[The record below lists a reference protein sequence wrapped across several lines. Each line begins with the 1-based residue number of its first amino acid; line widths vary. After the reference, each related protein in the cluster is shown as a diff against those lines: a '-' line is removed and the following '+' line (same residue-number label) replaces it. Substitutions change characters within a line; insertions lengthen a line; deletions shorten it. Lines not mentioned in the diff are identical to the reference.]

1 MKLAMRLGFAVL
13 DRLNGLLV
21 LFGALVVFA
30 MMAHVTVDV
39 VAQFLF
45 SAPVPLTLEV
55 VTYYYMVIIAFIP
68 LAAVER
74 KDGHIRVDII
84 VQFLPR
90 LVQRLLDALTSL
102 LGAGF
107 FGFVA
112 WVTLR
117 EALQRYQVGEFV
129 MGAQSMI
136 VWPGRFAL
144 PIGLGL
150 FALLLGV
157 KGLVLLFGGTVP
169 PARAES
175 GGDDDG
181 DSESGDRT

>member
-1 MKLAMRLGFAVL
+1 MRRAVTLGFSVL

-39 VAQFLF
+39 VAQLLF
-45 SAPVPLTLEV
+45 TAPVPLTLEV

-74 KDGHIRVDII
+74 KDGHIKVDIL

-90 LVQRLLDALTSL
+90 ILQRLIDALHSL
-102 LGAGF
+102 LGAAF

-117 EALQRYQVGEFV
+117 EAIQRYQFGEFV
-129 MGAQSMI
+129 MGAHAMI

-144 PIGLGL
+144 PIGLAL

-157 KGLVLLFGGTVP
+157 KGLVILFGGTVP
-169 PARAES
+169 PAAETMDQ
-175 GGDDDG
+175 G
-181 DSESGDRT
+181 ESGDRT